1 VSETQSPEHPALAP
15 FPALA
20 EAEALLEKYEEEP
33 SHVRH
38 VAHLSDQLFV
48 ALLPWHQR
56 GLSERQWLR
65 LASLLHDIGWS
76 QTPTGKGHHKESA
89 RLIGEYRWNHLP
101 PAEIALVAQI
111 TRYHRKKLPA
121 AHHAPYQALP
131 QEDRRTVDLLAGILR
146 IADALDRT
154 HTGKVETVT
163 ARIVDSRLVIAA
175 VSSGDWLAERS
186 MAVEKKD
193 LLERAAECPV
203 EIEGA

>member
-1 VSETQSPEHPALAP
+1 MSGAPFPEPLAP
-15 FPALA
+15 FPALG

-38 VAHLSDQLFV
+38 VASLSDQLFV
-48 ALLPWHQR
+48 ALLPWHRR
-56 GLSERQWLR
+56 GLPERQWLR

-89 RLIGEYRWNHLP
+89 RLISEHPWKHLP

-111 TRYHRKKLPA
+111 ARYHRKKLPA
-121 AHHAPYQALP
+121 PHHAPYQTLP
-131 QEDRRTVDLLAGILR
+131 PEARRTVDLLASILR

-154 HTGKVETVT
+154 HTGQVQSVA
-163 ARIVDSRLVIAA
+163 ARIDTDRIVIESAA
-175 VSSGDWLAERS
+175 APSSDWSAERR

-193 LLERAAECPV
+193 LLELAAERPI